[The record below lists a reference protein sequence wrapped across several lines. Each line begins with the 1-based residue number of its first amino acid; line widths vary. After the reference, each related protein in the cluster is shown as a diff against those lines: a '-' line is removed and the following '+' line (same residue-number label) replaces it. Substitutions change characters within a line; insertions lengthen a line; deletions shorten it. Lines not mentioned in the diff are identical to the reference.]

1 MKVPIHMTTPHAIAR
16 CLCSLALIGA
26 VASAQAQN
34 SSATE
39 PRNIVQLSSEGTVEA
54 QQDWL
59 TVSLSATKEGSD
71 ASAVQAQLR
80 QTVQSALNELK
91 KVAAPGAMEV
101 RSGAFSL
108 QPRYGNDGKMS
119 GWSGSAELLLEGSDF
134 ARISAAASKAQAMTI
149 RSLAF
154 GLSRQARALLETQAQ
169 ALAIDNFKSRAGQI
183 ARSFGF
189 ADYVLRE
196 VSVNS
201 AEQGGGPVPRMMA
214 MSSRAM
220 VADAAPVP
228 MESGKSLVV
237 VNVSG
242 AVQLK

>member
-1 MKVPIHMTTPHAIAR
+1 
-16 CLCSLALIGA
+16 LFSA
-26 VASAQAQN
+26 VAAAQAQN
-34 SSATE
+34 PAIPE
-39 PRNIVQLSSEGTVEA
+39 LRNIVQLSSEGMVEA

-71 ASAVQAQLR
+71 ASAVQVQLR
-80 QTVQSALNELK
+80 QTLQTALTELK
-91 KVAAPGAMEV
+91 KAAAPGAMEV

-119 GWSGSAELLLEGSDF
+119 GWSGTAELLMEGTDF
-134 ARISAAASKAQAMTI
+134 ARIGTAASKAQPMTI
-149 RSLAF
+149 RSIAF
-154 GLSRQARALLETQAQ
+154 GLSRQARAQLETQAQ
-169 ALAIDNFKSRAGQI
+169 ALAIDNFKSRAAQI

-189 ADYVLRE
+189 TDYVLRE

-201 AEQGGGPVPRMMA
+201 ADQGGGPVPRMMA

-220 VADAAPVP
+220 AADAAPVP

-237 VNVSG
+237 VSVSG
-242 AVQLK
+242 SVQLK

>member
-1 MKVPIHMTTPHAIAR
+1 MKNQKFPKR
-16 CLCSLALIGA
+16 WLGALTLFCAMGA
-26 VASAQAQN
+26 AQAQ
-34 SSATE
+34 SPTAPE

-71 ASAVQAQLR
+71 ATVVQAQLR
-80 QTVQSALNELK
+80 QIVQTALTELK
-91 KVAAPGAMEV
+91 KAAAPGTMEV

-119 GWSGSAELLLEGSDF
+119 GWSGTAELLLEGSDF
-134 ARISAAASKAQAMTI
+134 ARISAAAAKAQPMTI
-149 RSLAF
+149 RSLGF
-154 GLSRQARALLETQAQ
+154 GLSRQAQAQLETQAQ
-169 ALAIDNFKSRAGQI
+169 ALAIDNFKSRAAQI

-196 VSVNS
+196 VSVS
-201 AEQGGGPVPRMMA
+201 TASQGGGPVPRMMA

-220 VADAAPVP
+220 AADAAPVP

>member
-1 MKVPIHMTTPHAIAR
+1 
-16 CLCSLALIGA
+16 
-26 VASAQAQN
+26 
-34 SSATE
+34 
-39 PRNIVQLSSEGTVEA
+39 VQLSSEGIVEA

-71 ASAVQAQLR
+71 AAAVQAQLR
-80 QTVQSALNELK
+80 QTLQTALSELK
-91 KVAAPGAMEV
+91 KAAAPGAMEV

-119 GWSGSAELLLEGSDF
+119 GWAGTAELLLEGSDF
-134 ARISAAASKAQAMTI
+134 ARISAAAARTQPMTI
-149 RSLAF
+149 RNLAF
-154 GLSRQARALLETQAQ
+154 GLSRQAQAQLETQAQ
-169 ALAIDNFKSRAGQI
+169 ALAIDNFKSRAAQI

-196 VSVNS
+196 VNVSTS
-201 AEQGGGPVPRMMA
+201 AQGGGPVPRMLA
-214 MSSRAM
+214 MSSRAL